1 MVMTPQD
8 ELLSFLGFGATG
20 DLGPLTGYTN
30 KRGKLVWFI
39 KAPPTCPATD
49 WQISQRN
56 TFRLI
61 AMAWK
66 ALSDPARQQWHL
78 AETRGHLNITGYNLF
93 TWWSITEDDGP
104 ILTIQ
109 HQTGTNLIT

>member
-1 MVMTPQD
+1 MVMQPHD
-8 ELLSFLGFGATG
+8 RILSFLGWGATG

-30 KRGKLVWFI
+30 KRGKLVWFL
-39 KAPPTCPATD
+39 KAPPTCPPAP

-66 ALSDPARQQWHL
+66 GMTEPARHQWHL

-93 TWWSITEDDGP
+93 TWWSITQDHA
-104 ILTIQ
+104 TIRTIE
-109 HQTGTNLIT
+109 HQTGTNLIS

>member
-8 ELLSFLGFGATG
+8 RLLSWLGFNPTG

-39 KAPPTCPATD
+39 KAPPTCPARP

-61 AMAWK
+61 AMTWK
-66 ALSDPARQQWHL
+66 ALSDADRQQWHL

-93 TWWSITEDDGP
+93 TWWSITGDDA
-104 ILTIQ
+104 TIRTIE